1 MAFFGGGRAQRKTE
15 IERLLEVGPR
25 QVPDPLHPESQPP
38 APTPTRGNR
47 LPPALH
53 AILWMIAVAVL
64 PRISE
69 WASIGAMFLL
79 LAVQIGRYG
88 PNRKRGTR
96 DTLRRFLR
104 GLALMWLVVA
114 VVAAV
119 LIGLDTYQRG
129 ENQIAL
135 LVILV
140 ILGLLWA
147 AVRATSRGTSA
158 ADG

>member
-1 MAFFGGGRAQRKTE
+1 
-15 IERLLEVGPR
+15 
-25 QVPDPLHPESQPP
+25 
-38 APTPTRGNR
+38 
-47 LPPALH
+47 
-53 AILWMIAVAVL
+53 MIAVVVL
-64 PRISE
+64 PRVSG

-88 PNRKRGTR
+88 PSRTRGTR
-96 DTLRRFLR
+96 DILRRFLR

-140 ILGLLWA
+140 VLGVLWA
-147 AVRATSRGTSA
+147 AVRATNRGTDSPH
-158 ADG
+158 